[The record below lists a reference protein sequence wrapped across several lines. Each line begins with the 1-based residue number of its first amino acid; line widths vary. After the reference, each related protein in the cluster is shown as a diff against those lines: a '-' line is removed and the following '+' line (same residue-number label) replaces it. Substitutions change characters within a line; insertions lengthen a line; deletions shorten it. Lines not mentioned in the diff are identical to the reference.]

1 MLTFWNLSGLSAI
14 LIILFLISQRML
26 QPPSIPFEF
35 LASNS
40 TNENYGTGVIKV
52 IEKNELMP
60 SFYLLPISSKTNDP
74 ES

>member
-1 MLTFWNLSGLSAI
+1 
-14 LIILFLISQRML
+14 ML
-26 QPPSIPFEF
+26 QPPSIPLEF

-40 TNENYGTGVIKV
+40 TSENYGIGVIKV

-74 ES
+74 DS